1 MSRIDRIAAAAALKI
16 QQGESAKKIAW
27 VSDIILDETHEY
39 AVSSKMKSQVI
50 GAVKYRTS
58 QNLSPSTKDSPIAYP
73 FDKNF
78 KNLPILNEQIE
89 IYEGEQGSFYYRR
102 IGLDENPTESAFEN
116 INAKNF
122 NPEKNEAQKVNSYKT
137 SAETKI
143 ETTTNDG
150 SKESGGYGKYYT
162 TQPGIH
168 KLKLYEGDSLIESRF
183 GQSIRFSAY
192 NNLNGPNENDD
203 GSKTPAFAPTIIIR
217 NGQNA
222 EALSK
227 SISESIEEDINRD
240 GSIIA
245 MTSGQHQLGFI
256 PGTVDDKGK
265 SDFKTQP
272 DSFGEVPKLI
282 GDQMLLS
289 SGRIILSSKNAETM
303 IYSKKNFGIIT
314 DGAVSIDAK
323 LGMDISV
330 GDDIN
335 IVTADRDVNIV
346 SGKGNIFLGSEDLEA
361 MVKGKKLVELLNELL
376 QAILDQQY
384 LTPSGPSAIG
394 PVNKAT
400 FASIQSK
407 LDGVLSKLNQTA

>member
-1 MSRIDRIAAAAALKI
+1 MDRLSRISANNNVG
-16 QQGESAKKIAW
+16 GEKTDLSKKVGF
-27 VSDIILDETHEY
+27 VSHVILDE
-39 AVSSKMKSQVI
+39 
-50 GAVKYRTS
+50 
-58 QNLSPSTKDSPIAYP
+58 NDPIAKAEKIGSQTVGQIRYRQSSDLSIPAEQLPKADP

-78 KNLPILNEQIE
+78 KSLPILNEQVE
-89 IYEGEQGSFYYRR
+89 IYEGQGGNVYYRR
-102 IGLDENPTESAFEN
+102 IGTDDNPTQTAFIN
-116 INAKNF
+116 ANAKNF
-122 NPEKNEAQKVNSYKT
+122 SPEKDEKQTTTSYKNT
-137 SAETKI
+137 QETGI
-143 ETTTNDG
+143 ANTNQDASKDAG
-150 SKESGGYGKYYT
+150 SYGAYYEP
-162 TQPGIH
+162 QVGIH
-168 KLKLYEGDSLIESRF
+168 KLKLYEGDTLIESRF

-192 NNLNGPNENDD
+192 NNLNGGTDNN
-203 GSKTPAFAPTIIIR
+203 GNIKPAFAPTTIIR
-217 NGQNA
+217 NK
-222 EALSK
+222 EA
-227 SISESIEEDINRD
+227 SENNKKERGVTVEEDINRD
-240 GSIIA
+240 GSVIV
-245 MTSGQHQLGFI
+245 MSSGQHQLGFI

-272 DSFGEVPKLI
+272 DSFGELPKLI

-303 IYSKKNFGIIT
+303 IYSKKNFGIIS
-314 DGAVSIDAK
+314 DGAVSIDTK

-346 SGKGNIFLGSEDLEA
+346 SGKGSIFLGSEDLEA

-394 PVNKAT
+394 PVNRAT

-407 LDGVLSKLNQTA
+407 LDGILSKLNQTA

>member
-1 MSRIDRIAAAAALKI
+1 MGLFSGRVASSNSLGNQSAP
-16 QQGESAKKIAW
+16 SAKKVGW

-39 AVSSKMKSQVI
+39 AISSKMKTQVI
-50 GAVKYRTS
+50 GAVKYRSS
-58 QNLSPSTKDSPIAYP
+58 QDLSISTKDLPIAYP

-116 INAKNF
+116 ANAKNF
-122 NPEKNEAQKVNSYKT
+122 NPEKNDAQTINDYKST
-137 SAETKI
+137 SQTNITK
-143 ETTTNDG
+143 TTNDG
-150 SKESGGYGKYYT
+150 SKDPGGYGKYYS
-162 TQPGIH
+162 TQTGIH

-192 NNLNGPNENDD
+192 NNLNGEQDEN
-203 GSKTPAFAPTIIIR
+203 GNKKPAFAPTIIIR

-222 EALSK
+222 ESLSK
-227 SISESIEEDINRD
+227 PTSQSIEEDVNKD

-272 DSFGEVPKLI
+272 DSFGDVPKLI

-303 IYSKKNFGIIT
+303 IYSKKNFGIIS

-335 IVTADRDVNIV
+335 IVTADKDINIV

-376 QAILDQQY
+376 QAILDQQF

>member
-1 MSRIDRIAAAAALKI
+1 MALGKNKGAGLSYE
-16 QQGESAKKIAW
+16 QTSLEKKVGW
-27 VSDIILDETHEY
+27 VSHVILDETDKL
-39 AVSSKMKSQVI
+39 AIADKLGSQSI
-50 GAVKYRTS
+50 GQIRYRQTS
-58 QNLSPSTKDSPIAYP
+58 DLSVPTEKLPKANP
-73 FDKNF
+73 FDKSF
-78 KNLPILNEQIE
+78 KSLPIINELVE
-89 IYEGEQGSFYYRR
+89 IYEQQGGFYYRR
-102 IGLDENPTESAFEN
+102 IGTDDNPTQTAFLDA
-116 INAKNF
+116 ISKNF
-122 NPEKNEAQKVNSYKT
+122 SPEKDDKQKTTEYQNTEKTGIVNSSNNSSNKG
-137 SAETKI
+137 AK
-143 ETTTNDG
+143 
-150 SKESGGYGKYYT
+150 YGNYYEP
-162 TQPGIH
+162 QQGIH
-168 KLKLYEGDSLIESRF
+168 KLKLYEGDTLIESRF

-192 NNLNGPNENDD
+192 NNLA
-203 GSKTPAFAPTIIIR
+203 GSKDNEGNPKPEFAPTLILR
-217 NGQNA
+217 NKESA
-222 EALSK
+222 ENNKKERA
-227 SISESIEEDINRD
+227 ISVEEDINRD

-272 DSFGEVPKLI
+272 DSFGDVPKLI

-407 LDGVLSKLNQTA
+407 LDGILSKLNQTA

>member
-1 MSRIDRIAAAAALKI
+1 MGLGKNKGAGLSYEQTSL
-16 QQGESAKKIAW
+16 EKKVGW
-27 VSDIILDETHEY
+27 VSHVILDETDKLAIAE
-39 AVSSKMKSQVI
+39 KLGSQVI
-50 GAVKYRTS
+50 GQIRYRQS
-58 QNLSPSTKDSPIAYP
+58 SDLSIPAEKLPKANP

-78 KNLPILNEQIE
+78 KSLPIINELVE
-89 IYEGEQGSFYYRR
+89 IYEQQGGFYYRR
-102 IGLDENPTESAFEN
+102 IGTDDNPTQTAF
-116 INAKNF
+116 IDAIASNF
-122 NPEKNEAQKVNSYKT
+122 SPEKDDKQKTTEYQNTEKTGIVNS
-137 SAETKI
+137 SANSSNK
-143 ETTTNDG
+143 
-150 SKESGGYGKYYT
+150 SGKYGNYY
-162 TQPGIH
+162 QPQEGIH
-168 KLKLYEGDSLIESRF
+168 KLKLYEGDTIIESRF

-192 NNLNGPNENDD
+192 NNSNGEQDEN
-203 GSKTPAFAPTIIIR
+203 GNRKPAFAPTLILR
-217 NGQNA
+217 NRESA
-222 EALSK
+222 ENNKKERGVSV
-227 SISESIEEDINRD
+227 EEDINRD

-245 MTSGQHQLGFI
+245 MTSGQHQSGFI

-272 DSFGEVPKLI
+272 DSFGDLPKLI

-289 SGRIILSSKNAETM
+289 SGRIIISSKNAETL
-303 IYSKKNFGIIT
+303 IYSKKNFGIVS
-314 DGAVSIDAK
+314 DGAVSIDTK

-346 SGKGNIFLGSEDLEA
+346 SGKGSIFLGSEDLEA

-407 LDGVLSKLNQTA
+407 LDGILSKLNQTA

>member
-1 MSRIDRIAAAAALKI
+1 MAIGKDKGAGLSYEQTSL
-16 QQGESAKKIAW
+16 EKKVGW
-27 VSDIILDETHEY
+27 VSHVVLDETDKLAIAE
-39 AVSSKMKSQVI
+39 KLGSQVI
-50 GAVKYRTS
+50 GQIRYRQTS
-58 QNLSPSTKDSPIAYP
+58 DLSIPAEKLPKANP
-73 FDKNF
+73 FDKSF
-78 KNLPILNEQIE
+78 KSLPIINELVE
-89 IYEGEQGSFYYRR
+89 IYEQQGGFYYRR
-102 IGLDENPTESAFEN
+102 IGTDDNPTQTAFLDALANNFSPKKDEKQKTTEYQN
-116 INAKNF
+116 TEKTGIVNTSSKNA
-122 NPEKNEAQKVNSYKT
+122 
-137 SAETKI
+137 
-143 ETTTNDG
+143 
-150 SKESGGYGKYYT
+150 SKPAKYGNYYEP
-162 TQPGIH
+162 QQGIH
-168 KLKLYEGDSLIESRF
+168 RLKLYEGDTLIESRF

-192 NNLNGPNENDD
+192 NNTAGGNDEQ
-203 GSKTPAFAPTIIIR
+203 GNPKPAFAPTLIIR
-217 NGQNA
+217 NG
-222 EALSK
+222 EA
-227 SISESIEEDINRD
+227 SENNKKERGVSVEEDINRD

-272 DSFGEVPKLI
+272 DSFGDLPKLI

-303 IYSKKNFGIIT
+303 IYSKKNFGIVS
-314 DGAVSIDAK
+314 DGAVSIDTK

-384 LTPSGPSAIG
+384 LTPSGPTAIG
-394 PVNKAT
+394 PVNRAT

-407 LDGVLSKLNQTA
+407 LDNVLSKLNQTA

>member
-1 MSRIDRIAAAAALKI
+1 MALGKNKGAGLSYE
-16 QQGESAKKIAW
+16 QTSLEKKVGW
-27 VSDIILDETHEY
+27 VSHVILDETDKL
-39 AVSSKMKSQVI
+39 AIADKLGSQSI
-50 GAVKYRTS
+50 GQIRYRQTS
-58 QNLSPSTKDSPIAYP
+58 DLSIPPEKLPKANP
-73 FDKNF
+73 FDKSF
-78 KNLPILNEQIE
+78 KSLPIINELVE
-89 IYEGEQGSFYYRR
+89 IYEQQGGFYYRR
-102 IGLDENPTESAFEN
+102 IGTDDNPTQTAFLDA
-116 INAKNF
+116 ISKNF
-122 NPEKNEAQKVNSYKT
+122 SPEKDDKQKTTEYQNTEKTGIVNSSNNSSNKG
-137 SAETKI
+137 AK
-143 ETTTNDG
+143 
-150 SKESGGYGKYYT
+150 YGNYYEP
-162 TQPGIH
+162 QQGIH
-168 KLKLYEGDSLIESRF
+168 KLKLYEGDTLIESRF

-192 NNLNGPNENDD
+192 NNLA
-203 GSKTPAFAPTIIIR
+203 GSKDNEGNPKPEFAPTLILR
-217 NGQNA
+217 NKESA
-222 EALSK
+222 ENNKKERA
-227 SISESIEEDINRD
+227 ISVEEDINRD

-272 DSFGEVPKLI
+272 DSFGDVPKLI

-407 LDGVLSKLNQTA
+407 LDGILSKLNQTA

>member
-1 MSRIDRIAAAAALKI
+1 MDRLSRI
-16 QQGESAKKIAW
+16 SANNNVNVEKQDLTKKVGFVAH
-27 VSDIILDETHEY
+27 IILDENDSLAKADKLGSQSIGQIRY
-39 AVSSKMKSQVI
+39 RQSSD
-50 GAVKYRTS
+50 
-58 QNLSPSTKDSPIAYP
+58 LSIPAQQLPKANP

-78 KNLPILNEQIE
+78 KSLPILNEQVE
-89 IYEGEQGSFYYRR
+89 IYEGEQGNFYYRR
-102 IGLDENPTESAFEN
+102 IGLDDNPTETAFIN
-116 INAKNF
+116 SNAKNF
-122 NPEKNEAQKVNSYKT
+122 SPEKDEKQTVSGYQSTAQ
-137 SAETKI
+137 TKI
-143 ETTTNDG
+143 VGTNQDESKDG
-150 SKESGGYGKYYT
+150 GSFGTYYEPQT
-162 TQPGIH
+162 GVH
-168 KLKLYEGDSLIESRF
+168 RLKLYEGDTLIESRF

-192 NNLNGPNENDD
+192 NNSAGGTDEKGNP
-203 GSKTPAFAPTIIIR
+203 KPAFAPTLIIR
-217 NGQNA
+217 NR
-222 EALSK
+222 ES
-227 SISESIEEDINRD
+227 SENNKKERGVGIEEDINRD
-240 GSIIA
+240 GSVIA

-272 DSFGEVPKLI
+272 DSFGDLPKLI

-303 IYSKKNFGIIT
+303 IYSKKNFGIIS
-314 DGAVSIDAK
+314 DGAVSIDTK

-346 SGKGNIFLGSEDLEA
+346 SGKGSIFLGSEDLEA

-394 PVNKAT
+394 PVNRAT

-407 LDGVLSKLNQTA
+407 LDGILSKLNQTA

>member
-1 MSRIDRIAAAAALKI
+1 MALGKNKGAGLSYE
-16 QQGESAKKIAW
+16 QTSLEKKVGW
-27 VSDIILDETHEY
+27 VSHVILDETDKL
-39 AVSSKMKSQVI
+39 AIADKLGSQSI
-50 GAVKYRTS
+50 GQIRYRQTS
-58 QNLSPSTKDSPIAYP
+58 DLSIPPEKLPKANP
-73 FDKNF
+73 FDKSF
-78 KNLPILNEQIE
+78 KSLPIINELVE
-89 IYEGEQGSFYYRR
+89 IYEQQGGFYYRR
-102 IGLDENPTESAFEN
+102 IGTDDNPTQTAFLDA
-116 INAKNF
+116 ISKNF
-122 NPEKNEAQKVNSYKT
+122 SPEKDEKQKTTEYQNTEKTGIVNSSNNSSNKG
-137 SAETKI
+137 AK
-143 ETTTNDG
+143 
-150 SKESGGYGKYYT
+150 YGNYYEP
-162 TQPGIH
+162 QQGIH
-168 KLKLYEGDSLIESRF
+168 KLKLYEGDTLIESRF

-192 NNLNGPNENDD
+192 NNLAGNKDNEGNP
-203 GSKTPAFAPTIIIR
+203 KPAFAPTLILR
-217 NGQNA
+217 NG
-222 EALSK
+222 ES
-227 SISESIEEDINRD
+227 SENNKKERGVSVEEDVNRD

-272 DSFGEVPKLI
+272 DSFGDVPKLI

-303 IYSKKNFGIIT
+303 IYSKKNFGIIS
-314 DGAVSIDAK
+314 DGAVSIDTK

-376 QAILDQQY
+376 QAILDQQF

-394 PVNKAT
+394 PVNRAT

-407 LDGVLSKLNQTA
+407 LDGILSKLNQTA

>member
-1 MSRIDRIAAAAALKI
+1 MEKLSRAAANGGVGVEGIDL
-16 QQGESAKKIAW
+16 SKKVGW
-27 VSDIILDETHEY
+27 VAHVVLDENDPL
-39 AVSSKMKSQVI
+39 AKSDKVGSQSI
-50 GAVKYRTS
+50 GQIRYSQTS
-58 QNLSPSTKDSPIAYP
+58 DLSIPPQQLPKAYP
-73 FDKNF
+73 FDKIFNS
-78 KNLPILNEQIE
+78 LPIKNEQVE
-89 IYEGEQGSFYYRR
+89 IYEGERGNFYYRR
-102 IGLDENPTESAFEN
+102 IGTDDNPTQTAFIN
-116 INAKNF
+116 ANAKNF
-122 NPEKNEAQKVNSYKT
+122 SPELDAKQTTTSYKT
-137 SAETKI
+137 SAETGI
-143 ETTTNDG
+143 VNTNQDA
-150 SKESGGYGKYYT
+150 SKAPGDYGKYY
-162 TQPGIH
+162 QPQLGIH
-168 KLKLYEGDSLIESRF
+168 RLKLYEGDTLIESRF

-192 NNLNGPNENDD
+192 NNTAGGTDENGNT
-203 GSKTPAFAPTIIIR
+203 KPAFAPTLIIR
-217 NGQNA
+217 NV
-222 EALSK
+222 EA
-227 SISESIEEDINRD
+227 SENNKKERGVSVEEDVNRD

-272 DSFGEVPKLI
+272 DSFGDLPKLI

-289 SGRIILSSKNAETM
+289 SGRIILSSKNAETL
-303 IYSKKNFGIIT
+303 IYSKKNFGIVS
-314 DGAVSIDAK
+314 DGAVSIDTK

-335 IVTADRDVNIV
+335 IVTTDRDVNIV
-346 SGKGNIFLGSEDLEA
+346 SGKGSIFLGSEDLEA

-407 LDGVLSKLNQTA
+407 LDSVLSKLNQTA

>member
-1 MSRIDRIAAAAALKI
+1 MAVGKDKGAGLSYEQTSL
-16 QQGESAKKIAW
+16 EKKVGW
-27 VSDIILDETHEY
+27 VSHVVLDETDKLAIAE
-39 AVSSKMKSQVI
+39 KLGSQVI
-50 GAVKYRTS
+50 GQIRYRQTS
-58 QNLSPSTKDSPIAYP
+58 DLSIPTEKLPKANP
-73 FDKNF
+73 FDKSF
-78 KNLPILNEQIE
+78 KSLPIINELVE
-89 IYEGEQGSFYYRR
+89 IYEQQGGFYYRR
-102 IGLDENPTESAFEN
+102 IGTDDNPTQTAFLDALAN
-116 INAKNF
+116 NF
-122 NPEKNEAQKVNSYKT
+122 SPEKDEKQKTAEYQNTEKTGIVNTSSKT
-137 SAETKI
+137 T
-143 ETTTNDG
+143 
-150 SKESGGYGKYYT
+150 SKPAKYGNYYEP
-162 TQPGIH
+162 QQGIH
-168 KLKLYEGDSLIESRF
+168 RLKLYEGDTLIESRF

-192 NNLNGPNENDD
+192 NNTAGGNDD
-203 GSKTPAFAPTIIIR
+203 QGNPKPTFAPTLIIR
-217 NGQNA
+217 NK
-222 EALSK
+222 EA
-227 SISESIEEDINRD
+227 SENNKKERGVSVEEDINRD

-272 DSFGEVPKLI
+272 DSFGDLPKLI

-303 IYSKKNFGIIT
+303 IYSKKNFGIVS
-314 DGAVSIDAK
+314 DAAVSIDTK

-376 QAILDQQY
+376 QAILDQQF
-384 LTPSGPSAIG
+384 LTPSGPTAIG
-394 PVNKAT
+394 PVNRAT

-407 LDGVLSKLNQTA
+407 LDNVLSKLNQTA

>member
-1 MSRIDRIAAAAALKI
+1 MDRLSRI
-16 QQGESAKKIAW
+16 SANNNVNVQKQDLTKKVGFVAH
-27 VSDIILDETHEY
+27 IILDENDSLAKADKLGSQSIGQIRY
-39 AVSSKMKSQVI
+39 RQSSD
-50 GAVKYRTS
+50 
-58 QNLSPSTKDSPIAYP
+58 LSIPAQQLPKANP

-78 KNLPILNEQIE
+78 KSLPILNEQVE
-89 IYEGEQGSFYYRR
+89 IYEGEQGNFYYRR
-102 IGLDENPTESAFEN
+102 MGLDDNPTETAFIN
-116 INAKNF
+116 SNAKNF
-122 NPEKNEAQKVNSYKT
+122 SPEKDEKQKVNNYQST
-137 SAETKI
+137 AQTKI
-143 ETTTNDG
+143 VGTNQDESNDAG
-150 SKESGGYGKYYT
+150 SFGTYY
-162 TQPGIH
+162 QPQTGVH
-168 KLKLYEGDSLIESRF
+168 KLKLYEGDTLIESRF

-192 NNLNGPNENDD
+192 NNSNGEQDESGNR
-203 GSKTPAFAPTIIIR
+203 KPAFAPTLIIR
-217 NGQNA
+217 NRESA
-222 EALSK
+222 ENNKKERGVSVD
-227 SISESIEEDINRD
+227 EDVNRD

-245 MTSGQHQLGFI
+245 MTSGQHQSGFV

-272 DSFGEVPKLI
+272 DSFGDLPKLI

-303 IYSKKNFGIIT
+303 IYSKKNFGIVS
-314 DGAVSIDAK
+314 DGAVSIDTK

-346 SGKGNIFLGSEDLEA
+346 SGKGSIFLGSEDLEA

-407 LDGVLSKLNQTA
+407 LDSVLSKLNQTA

>member
-1 MSRIDRIAAAAALKI
+1 MADKLLGDANSGIGVEGINLT
-16 QQGESAKKIAW
+16 KKVGW
-27 VSDIILDETHEY
+27 VAHVILDENDPL
-39 AVSSKMKSQVI
+39 AKSDKVGSQSI
-50 GAVKYRTS
+50 GQIRYSQTS
-58 QNLSPSTKDSPIAYP
+58 DLSIPPQQLPKAYP
-73 FDKNF
+73 FDKIFNS
-78 KNLPILNEQIE
+78 LPIKNEQVE
-89 IYEGEQGSFYYRR
+89 IYEGEQGNFYYRR
-102 IGLDENPTESAFEN
+102 IGTDDNPTQTAFIN
-116 INAKNF
+116 ANAKNF
-122 NPEKNEAQKVNSYKT
+122 APELDAKQTTTSYKT
-137 SAETKI
+137 TAETKI
-143 ETTTNDG
+143 VNTNQDA
-150 SKESGGYGKYYT
+150 SKAPGDYGKYY
-162 TQPGIH
+162 QPQLGIH
-168 KLKLYEGDSLIESRF
+168 RLKLYEGDTLIESRF

-192 NNLNGPNENDD
+192 NNTAGGTDENGNT
-203 GSKTPAFAPTIIIR
+203 KPAFAPTLIIR
-217 NGQNA
+217 NV
-222 EALSK
+222 EA
-227 SISESIEEDINRD
+227 SENNKKERGVSVEEDVNRD

-272 DSFGEVPKLI
+272 DSFGDLPKLI

-289 SGRIILSSKNAETM
+289 SGRIILSSKNAETL
-303 IYSKKNFGIIT
+303 IYSKKNFGIVS
-314 DGAVSIDAK
+314 DGAVSIDTK

-335 IVTADRDVNIV
+335 IVTTDRDVNIV
-346 SGKGNIFLGSEDLEA
+346 SGKGSIFLGSEDLEA

>member
-1 MSRIDRIAAAAALKI
+1 MGDIMSPQIASSNNLNSNYENADKF
-16 QQGESAKKIAW
+16 KT
-27 VSDIILDETHEY
+27 DIGIVYDVILDETGE
-39 AVSSKMKSQVI
+39 SKDIQTI
-50 GAVKYRTS
+50 GAVKFRFNNDTIT
-58 QNLSPSTKDSPIAYP
+58 PSNSLQYALPY
-73 FDKNF
+73 DKNCAT
-78 KNLPILNEQIE
+78 LPVRNEQVHI
-89 IYEGEQGSFYYRR
+89 IKNGLGYYYQR
-102 IGLDENPTESAFEN
+102 IQPDETPNNSAFINQISFKFEN
-116 INAKNF
+116 TKNSNPLDNNSIEKYRKIGVHKTPVSNKSVSNDF
-122 NPEKNEAQKVNSYKT
+122 NKFGNYFT
-137 SAETKI
+137 L
-143 ETTTNDG
+143 TN
-150 SKESGGYGKYYT
+150 
-162 TQPGIH
+162 GIH
-168 KLKLYEGDSLIESRF
+168 KIKLYEGDTTIQSRF
-183 GQSIRFSAY
+183 GQSLRFSAY
-192 NNLNGPNENDD
+192 NNP
-203 GSKTPAFAPTIIIR
+203 SRAFSPTLIIR
-217 NGQNA
+217 NK
-222 EALSK
+222 EA
-227 SISESIEEDINRD
+227 SENNKKERGVSVEEDVNRD

-245 MTSGQHQLGFI
+245 MTSGQHQSGFI

-265 SDFKTQP
+265 SDFKRQP
-272 DSFGEVPKLI
+272 DSFGDLPKLI

-289 SGRIILSSKNAETM
+289 SGRIILSSKNAETL
-303 IYSKKNFGIIT
+303 IYSKKNIGFVS
-314 DGAVSIDAK
+314 DGAMSIDTK

>member
-1 MSRIDRIAAAAALKI
+1 MEKLSRAAANGGVGVEGIDL
-16 QQGESAKKIAW
+16 SKKVGW
-27 VSDIILDETHEY
+27 VAHVVLDENDPL
-39 AVSSKMKSQVI
+39 AKSDKVGSQSI
-50 GAVKYRTS
+50 GQIRYNQTS
-58 QNLSPSTKDSPIAYP
+58 DLSIPPQQLPKAYP
-73 FDKNF
+73 FDKIFNS
-78 KNLPILNEQIE
+78 LPILNEQVE
-89 IYEGEQGSFYYRR
+89 IYEGEKGNFYYRR
-102 IGLDENPTESAFEN
+102 IGTDDNPTQTAFIN
-116 INAKNF
+116 ANAKNF
-122 NPEKNEAQKVNSYKT
+122 SPELDATQTTTSYKT
-137 SAETKI
+137 SAETGI
-143 ETTTNDG
+143 VNTNQDA
-150 SKESGGYGKYYT
+150 SKAAGDYGKYY
-162 TQPGIH
+162 QPQLGIH
-168 KLKLYEGDSLIESRF
+168 RLKLYEGDTLIESRF

-192 NNLNGPNENDD
+192 NNTAGGTDENGNT
-203 GSKTPAFAPTIIIR
+203 KPAFAPTLIIR
-217 NGQNA
+217 NV
-222 EALSK
+222 EA
-227 SISESIEEDINRD
+227 SENNKKERGVSVEEDVNRD

-272 DSFGEVPKLI
+272 DSFGDLPKLI

-289 SGRIILSSKNAETM
+289 SGRIILSSKNAETL
-303 IYSKKNFGIIT
+303 IYSKKNFGIVS
-314 DGAVSIDAK
+314 DGAVSIDTK

-335 IVTADRDVNIV
+335 IVTTDRDVNIV
-346 SGKGNIFLGSEDLEA
+346 SGKGSIFLGSEDLEA

-407 LDGVLSKLNQTA
+407 LDSVLSKLNQTA

>member
-1 MSRIDRIAAAAALKI
+1 MDRLSRI
-16 QQGESAKKIAW
+16 SANNNVNVEKQDLTKKVGFVAH
-27 VSDIILDETHEY
+27 IILDENDSLAKADKLGSQSIGQIRY
-39 AVSSKMKSQVI
+39 RQSSD
-50 GAVKYRTS
+50 
-58 QNLSPSTKDSPIAYP
+58 LSIPAQQLPKANP

-78 KNLPILNEQIE
+78 KSLPILNEQVE
-89 IYEGEQGSFYYRR
+89 IYEGEQGNFYYRR
-102 IGLDENPTESAFEN
+102 IGIDDNPTETAFIN
-116 INAKNF
+116 SNAKNF
-122 NPEKNEAQKVNSYKT
+122 SPEKDEKQTVSGYQSTAQ
-137 SAETKI
+137 TKI
-143 ETTTNDG
+143 VGTNQDESKDG
-150 SKESGGYGKYYT
+150 GSFGAYY
-162 TQPGIH
+162 QPQTGVH
-168 KLKLYEGDSLIESRF
+168 KLKLYEGDTLIESRF

-192 NNLNGPNENDD
+192 NNLNGEQDEN
-203 GSKTPAFAPTIIIR
+203 GNRKPAYAPTLIIR
-217 NGQNA
+217 NR
-222 EALSK
+222 ES
-227 SISESIEEDINRD
+227 SENNKKERGVGIEEDINRD

-256 PGTVDDKGK
+256 PGVVDDKGK

-272 DSFGEVPKLI
+272 DSFGDLPKLI

-303 IYSKKNFGIIT
+303 IYSKKNFGIVS
-314 DGAVSIDAK
+314 DGAVSIDTK

-346 SGKGNIFLGSEDLEA
+346 SGKGSIFLGSEDLEA

-384 LTPSGPSAIG
+384 LTPSGPTAIG
-394 PVNKAT
+394 PVNRAT

-407 LDGVLSKLNQTA
+407 LDGILSKLNQTA

>member
-1 MSRIDRIAAAAALKI
+1 MEKLSRAAANGGVGVEGIDL
-16 QQGESAKKIAW
+16 SKKVGW
-27 VSDIILDETHEY
+27 VAHVVLDENDPL
-39 AVSSKMKSQVI
+39 AKSDKVGSQSI
-50 GAVKYRTS
+50 GQIRYSQTS
-58 QNLSPSTKDSPIAYP
+58 DLSIPPQQLPKAYP
-73 FDKNF
+73 FDKIFNS
-78 KNLPILNEQIE
+78 LPIKNEQVE
-89 IYEGEQGSFYYRR
+89 IYEGEKGNFYYRR
-102 IGLDENPTESAFEN
+102 IGTDDNPTQTAFIN
-116 INAKNF
+116 ANAKNF
-122 NPEKNEAQKVNSYKT
+122 SPELDAKQTTTSYKT
-137 SAETKI
+137 SAETGI
-143 ETTTNDG
+143 VNTNQDA
-150 SKESGGYGKYYT
+150 SKAPGDYGKYY
-162 TQPGIH
+162 QPQLGIH
-168 KLKLYEGDSLIESRF
+168 RLKLYEGDTLIESRF

-192 NNLNGPNENDD
+192 NNTAGGTDENGNT
-203 GSKTPAFAPTIIIR
+203 KPAFAPTLIIR
-217 NGQNA
+217 NV
-222 EALSK
+222 EA
-227 SISESIEEDINRD
+227 SENNKKERGVSVEEDVNRD

-272 DSFGEVPKLI
+272 DSFGDLPKLI

-289 SGRIILSSKNAETM
+289 SGRIILSSKNAETL
-303 IYSKKNFGIIT
+303 IYSKKNFGIVS
-314 DGAVSIDAK
+314 DGAVSIDTK

-346 SGKGNIFLGSEDLEA
+346 SGKGSIFLGSEDLEA

-407 LDGVLSKLNQTA
+407 LDSVLSKLNQTA

>member
-1 MSRIDRIAAAAALKI
+1 MDRLSRI
-16 QQGESAKKIAW
+16 SANNNVNVEKQDLTKKVGFVAH
-27 VSDIILDETHEY
+27 IILDENDSLAKADKLGSQSIGQIRY
-39 AVSSKMKSQVI
+39 RQSSD
-50 GAVKYRTS
+50 
-58 QNLSPSTKDSPIAYP
+58 LSIPAQQLPKANP

-78 KNLPILNEQIE
+78 KSLPILNEQVE
-89 IYEGEQGSFYYRR
+89 IYEGEQGNFYYRR
-102 IGLDENPTESAFEN
+102 IGIDDNPTETAFIN
-116 INAKNF
+116 SNAKNF
-122 NPEKNEAQKVNSYKT
+122 SPEKDEKQTVSGYQSTAQ
-137 SAETKI
+137 TKI
-143 ETTTNDG
+143 VGTNQDESKDG
-150 SKESGGYGKYYT
+150 GSFGAYY
-162 TQPGIH
+162 QPQTGVH
-168 KLKLYEGDSLIESRF
+168 KLKLYEGDTLIESRF

-192 NNLNGPNENDD
+192 NNLNGEQDEN
-203 GSKTPAFAPTIIIR
+203 GNRKPAYAPTLIIR
-217 NGQNA
+217 NRESSEN
-222 EALSK
+222 SK
-227 SISESIEEDINRD
+227 KERGVGIEEDINRD

-272 DSFGEVPKLI
+272 DSFGDLPKLI

-289 SGRIILSSKNAETM
+289 SGRIILSSKNAETI
-303 IYSKKNFGIIT
+303 IYSKKNFGIVS
-314 DGAVSIDAK
+314 DGAVSIDTK

-346 SGKGNIFLGSEDLEA
+346 SGKGSIFLGSEDLEA

-384 LTPSGPSAIG
+384 LTPSGPTAIG
-394 PVNKAT
+394 PVNRAT

-407 LDGVLSKLNQTA
+407 LDGILSKLNQTA

>member
-1 MSRIDRIAAAAALKI
+1 MGTIGKDIAGINNVGVEATNLT
-16 QQGESAKKIAW
+16 KKVGW
-27 VSDIILDETHEY
+27 VAHVILDENDPLAKSDKVGSQSIGQIRY
-39 AVSSKMKSQVI
+39 SQSSD
-50 GAVKYRTS
+50 
-58 QNLSPSTKDSPIAYP
+58 LSIPAEQLPKANP
-73 FDKNF
+73 FDKIFNS
-78 KNLPILNEQIE
+78 LPIKNEQVE
-89 IYEGEQGSFYYRR
+89 IYEGEKGNFYYRR
-102 IGLDENPTESAFEN
+102 IGTDDNPTQTAFIN
-116 INAKNF
+116 ANAKNF
-122 NPEKNEAQKVNSYKT
+122 APELDATQTTKSYQTVEQTGTVN
-137 SAETKI
+137 
-143 ETTTNDG
+143 TNQDA
-150 SKESGGYGKYYT
+150 SKAPGDYGKYY
-162 TQPGIH
+162 QPQVGIH
-168 KLKLYEGDSLIESRF
+168 RLKLYEGDTLIESRF

-192 NNLNGPNENDD
+192 NNSNGEQDTNGNVKPV
-203 GSKTPAFAPTIIIR
+203 FAPTLIIR
-217 NGQNA
+217 NG
-222 EALSK
+222 EA
-227 SISESIEEDINRD
+227 SENNKKERGVSVEEDVNRD

-245 MTSGQHQLGFI
+245 MTSGKHQSGFI

-272 DSFGEVPKLI
+272 DSFGDLPKLI

-289 SGRIILSSKNAETM
+289 SGRIILSSKNAETL
-303 IYSKKNFGIIT
+303 IYSKKNIGFVS
-314 DGAVSIDAK
+314 DGAMSIDTK

>member
-1 MSRIDRIAAAAALKI
+1 MSRIDRIAAATALKV
-16 QQGESAKKIAW
+16 QEGQSAKKVAW

-58 QNLSPSTKDSPIAYP
+58 QNQSPSSKDSPIAYP

-102 IGLDENPTESAFEN
+102 MGLDENPTESAFEN
-116 INAKNF
+116 VNAKNF
-122 NPEKNEAQKVNSYKT
+122 NPEKNEAQTVNSYKN
-137 SAETKI
+137 SAATNI
-143 ETTTNDG
+143 PTTTNDG
-150 SKESGGYGKYYT
+150 SNEPGGYGKYYSI
-162 TQPGIH
+162 QPGIH

-192 NNLNGPNENDD
+192 NNLNGEQDEN
-203 GSKTPAFAPTIIIR
+203 GNKKPAFAPSIIIR

-222 EALSK
+222 EALTK
-227 SISESIEEDINRD
+227 PVSESVQEDINKD

-245 MTSGQHQLGFI
+245 MTSGQHQLEFI
-256 PGTVDDKGK
+256 PGTIDDKGK

-272 DSFGEVPKLI
+272 DSFGDVPKLI

-376 QAILDQQY
+376 QAILDQQF

-407 LDGVLSKLNQTA
+407 LDSVLSKLNQTA

>member
-1 MSRIDRIAAAAALKI
+1 MALGKNKGAGLSYE
-16 QQGESAKKIAW
+16 QTSLEKKVGW
-27 VSDIILDETHEY
+27 VSHVILDETDKL
-39 AVSSKMKSQVI
+39 AIADKLGSQSI
-50 GAVKYRTS
+50 GQIRYRQTS
-58 QNLSPSTKDSPIAYP
+58 DLSIPPEKLPKANP
-73 FDKNF
+73 FDKSF
-78 KNLPILNEQIE
+78 KSLPIINELVE
-89 IYEGEQGSFYYRR
+89 IYEQQGGFYYRR
-102 IGLDENPTESAFEN
+102 IGTDDNPTQTAFLDA
-116 INAKNF
+116 ISKNF
-122 NPEKNEAQKVNSYKT
+122 SPEKDEKQKTTEYQNTEKTGIVNSSNNSSNKG
-137 SAETKI
+137 AK
-143 ETTTNDG
+143 
-150 SKESGGYGKYYT
+150 YGNYYEP
-162 TQPGIH
+162 QQGIH
-168 KLKLYEGDSLIESRF
+168 KLKLYEGDTLIESRF

-192 NNLNGPNENDD
+192 NNLAGNKDNEGNP
-203 GSKTPAFAPTIIIR
+203 KPAFAPTLILR
-217 NGQNA
+217 NG
-222 EALSK
+222 ES
-227 SISESIEEDINRD
+227 SENNKKERGVSVEEDVNRD

-272 DSFGEVPKLI
+272 DSFGDVPKLI

-303 IYSKKNFGIIT
+303 IYSKKNFGIIS
-314 DGAVSIDAK
+314 DGAVSIDTK

>member
-16 QQGESAKKIAW
+16 QQGESAKKVAW

-122 NPEKNEAQKVNSYKT
+122 NPEKNEAQKVISYKT
-137 SAETKI
+137 SAETNI

-150 SKESGGYGKYYT
+150 SKESGGYGKYYSI
-162 TQPGIH
+162 QNGIH

-192 NNLNGPNENDD
+192 NNLNGEQDEN
-203 GSKTPAFAPTIIIR
+203 GNKKPAFAPSIIIR

-222 EALSK
+222 EALAK
-227 SISESIEEDINRD
+227 PVSESVQEDINKD

-303 IYSKKNFGIIT
+303 IYSKKNFGIIA

-346 SGKGNIFLGSEDLEA
+346 SGKGSIFLGSEDLEA

>member
-1 MSRIDRIAAAAALKI
+1 MEKLSRAAANGGVGVEGTNL
-16 QQGESAKKIAW
+16 SKKVGW
-27 VSDIILDETHEY
+27 VAYVVLDENDPL
-39 AVSSKMKSQVI
+39 AKADKVGSQSI
-50 GAVKYRTS
+50 GQIRYSQTS
-58 QNLSPSTKDSPIAYP
+58 NLSIPPEQLPKAYP
-73 FDKNF
+73 FDKIFNS
-78 KNLPILNEQIE
+78 LPIKNEQVE
-89 IYEGEQGSFYYRR
+89 IYEGEQGNFYYRR
-102 IGLDENPTESAFEN
+102 IGTDDNPTQTAFIN
-116 INAKNF
+116 ANAKNF
-122 NPEKNEAQKVNSYKT
+122 SPELDATQTTTSYKNT
-137 SAETKI
+137 AETKI
-143 ETTTNDG
+143 VNTNQDA
-150 SKESGGYGKYYT
+150 SKAPGDYGKYY
-162 TQPGIH
+162 QPQLGIH
-168 KLKLYEGDSLIESRF
+168 RLKLYEGDTLIESRF

-192 NNLNGPNENDD
+192 NNTAGGNDEQ
-203 GSKTPAFAPTIIIR
+203 GNPKPAFAPTLIIR
-217 NGQNA
+217 NV
-222 EALSK
+222 EA
-227 SISESIEEDINRD
+227 SENNKKDRGVSVEEDVNRD

-245 MTSGQHQLGFI
+245 MTSGQHQLGFT

-272 DSFGEVPKLI
+272 DSFGDLPKLI

-289 SGRIILSSKNAETM
+289 SGRIILSSKNAETL
-303 IYSKKNFGIIT
+303 IYSKKNFGIVS
-314 DGAVSIDAK
+314 DGAVSIDTK

-335 IVTADRDVNIV
+335 IVTTDRDVNIV
-346 SGKGNIFLGSEDLEA
+346 SGKGSIFLGSEDLEA

>member
-1 MSRIDRIAAAAALKI
+1 MDRLSRI
-16 QQGESAKKIAW
+16 SANNNVNVEKQDLTKKVGFVAH
-27 VSDIILDETHEY
+27 IILDENDSLAKADKLGSQSIGQIRY
-39 AVSSKMKSQVI
+39 RQSSD
-50 GAVKYRTS
+50 
-58 QNLSPSTKDSPIAYP
+58 LSIPAQQLPKANP

-78 KNLPILNEQIE
+78 KSLPILNEQVE
-89 IYEGEQGSFYYRR
+89 IYEGEQGNFYYRR
-102 IGLDENPTESAFEN
+102 IGIDDNPTETAFIN
-116 INAKNF
+116 SNAKNF
-122 NPEKNEAQKVNSYKT
+122 SPEKDEKQTVSGYQTTAQ
-137 SAETKI
+137 TKI
-143 ETTTNDG
+143 VGTNQDESKDG
-150 SKESGGYGKYYT
+150 GSFGAYY
-162 TQPGIH
+162 QPQTGVH
-168 KLKLYEGDSLIESRF
+168 KLKLYEGDTLIESRF

-192 NNLNGPNENDD
+192 NNLNGEQDEN
-203 GSKTPAFAPTIIIR
+203 GNRKPAYAPTLIIR
-217 NGQNA
+217 NR
-222 EALSK
+222 ES
-227 SISESIEEDINRD
+227 SENNKKERGVGIEEDINRD

-272 DSFGEVPKLI
+272 DSFGDLPKLI

-303 IYSKKNFGIIT
+303 IYSKKNFGIVS
-314 DGAVSIDAK
+314 DGAVSIDTK

-335 IVTADRDVNIV
+335 IVTTDRDVNIV
-346 SGKGNIFLGSEDLEA
+346 SGKGSIFLGSEDLEA

-394 PVNKAT
+394 PVNRAT

-407 LDGVLSKLNQTA
+407 LDGILSKLNQTA

>member
-1 MSRIDRIAAAAALKI
+1 MSRIDRIAAAAALKV
-16 QQGESAKKIAW
+16 QEGQSAKKVAW

-58 QNLSPSTKDSPIAYP
+58 QNQSPSSKDSPIAYP

-102 IGLDENPTESAFEN
+102 MGLDENPTESAFEN
-116 INAKNF
+116 VNAKNF
-122 NPEKNEAQKVNSYKT
+122 NPEKNEAQTVNSYRN
-137 SAETKI
+137 SAATNI
-143 ETTTNDG
+143 PTATNDG
-150 SKESGGYGKYYT
+150 SNEPGGYGKYYSI
-162 TQPGIH
+162 QPGIH

-192 NNLNGPNENDD
+192 NNLNGEQDEN
-203 GSKTPAFAPTIIIR
+203 GNKKPAFAPSIIIR

-222 EALSK
+222 EALTK
-227 SISESIEEDINRD
+227 PVSESVREDINKD

-245 MTSGQHQLGFI
+245 MTSGQHQLEFI
-256 PGTVDDKGK
+256 PGTIDDKGK

-272 DSFGEVPKLI
+272 DSFGDVPKLI

-335 IVTADRDVNIV
+335 IVTTDREVNIV

-376 QAILDQQY
+376 QAILDQQF

>member
-1 MSRIDRIAAAAALKI
+1 MSRIDRIAAAAALKV
-16 QQGESAKKIAW
+16 QEGQSAKKVAW

-58 QNLSPSTKDSPIAYP
+58 QNQSPSSKDSPIAYP

-102 IGLDENPTESAFEN
+102 MGLDENPTESAFEN
-116 INAKNF
+116 VNAKNF
-122 NPEKNEAQKVNSYKT
+122 NPEKNEAQTVNSYKN
-137 SAETKI
+137 SAATNI
-143 ETTTNDG
+143 PTTTNDG
-150 SKESGGYGKYYT
+150 SNEPVGYGKYYSI
-162 TQPGIH
+162 QPGIH

-192 NNLNGPNENDD
+192 NNLNGEQDEN
-203 GSKTPAFAPTIIIR
+203 GNKKPAFAPSIIIR

-222 EALSK
+222 EALTK
-227 SISESIEEDINRD
+227 PVSESVREDINKD

-245 MTSGQHQLGFI
+245 MTSGQHQLEFI
-256 PGTVDDKGK
+256 PGTIDDKGK

-272 DSFGEVPKLI
+272 DSFGDVPKLI

-376 QAILDQQY
+376 QAILDQQF

>member
-1 MSRIDRIAAAAALKI
+1 MALGKNKGAGLSYE
-16 QQGESAKKIAW
+16 QTSLEKKVGW
-27 VSDIILDETHEY
+27 VSHVILDETDKLAIAE
-39 AVSSKMKSQVI
+39 KLGSQVI
-50 GAVKYRTS
+50 GQIRYRQS
-58 QNLSPSTKDSPIAYP
+58 SDLSIPPEKLPKANP
-73 FDKNF
+73 FDKSF
-78 KNLPILNEQIE
+78 KSLPIINELVE
-89 IYEGEQGSFYYRR
+89 IYEQQGGFYYRR
-102 IGLDENPTESAFEN
+102 IGTDDNPTQTAFLDA
-116 INAKNF
+116 ISKNF
-122 NPEKNEAQKVNSYKT
+122 SPEKDEKQKTTEYQNTEKTGIVNSSNNSSNKG
-137 SAETKI
+137 AK
-143 ETTTNDG
+143 
-150 SKESGGYGKYYT
+150 YGNYYEP
-162 TQPGIH
+162 QQGIH
-168 KLKLYEGDSLIESRF
+168 KLKLYEGDTLIESRF

-192 NNLNGPNENDD
+192 NNLAGNKDNEGNP
-203 GSKTPAFAPTIIIR
+203 KPAFAPTLILR
-217 NGQNA
+217 NG
-222 EALSK
+222 ES
-227 SISESIEEDINRD
+227 SENNKKERGVSVEEDVNRD

-272 DSFGEVPKLI
+272 DSFGDVPKLI

-303 IYSKKNFGIIT
+303 IYSKKNFGIIS
-314 DGAVSIDAK
+314 DGAVSIDTK

-335 IVTADRDVNIV
+335 IVTSDRDVNIV

-376 QAILDQQY
+376 QAILDQQF

-394 PVNKAT
+394 PVNRAT

-407 LDGVLSKLNQTA
+407 LDGILSKLNQTA